1 MSFFIV
7 TGPKAFLRAISIECS
22 SAVLVSV
29 VQAYCVQVYQ
39 NTTEQKASRRLAAIT
54 VWPEITE
61 W

>member
-39 NTTEQKASRRLAAIT
+39 NTTEQKASKRLAAIT
-54 VWPEITE
+54 VRP
-61 W
+61 

>member
-7 TGPKAFLRAISIECS
+7 TGPKAFVRAGIECS

-39 NTTEQKASRRLAAIT
+39 NTTEQKASKRLAAIT
-54 VWPEITE
+54 VWPEITAG
-61 W
+61 